1 LADLTE
7 AESKLL
13 EHIHS
18 PALKKS
24 IVLAREA
31 AEKVWDADVPRLI
44 SYYTD
49 HGPKHLARVA
59 GLAAQLLTANRG
71 RKLSETETYLLL
83 CGVYFH
89 DLGMQCDPRKHTD
102 VVDLAI
108 RHLGAD
114 ASLREFR
121 RASGPLTSEEQKT
134 LRRNHHLL
142 SAAWMRWSRE
152 SSIGVLAPA
161 ALSIPVELVADVED
175 ICRFHTSLSVRSCDR
190 WSESDQKTRKRMIAA
205 VLRLADELDIAGS
218 RVSDPQTIREFALDP
233 QNEVYW
239 WLHSCTEIKFQP
251 NNLLLLTFE
260 LAPENESL
268 ADSVREGFLDR
279 FRAKNQEC
287 MTVLGEEEIS
297 VYISPDSNVV
307 YDPDAPT
314 IPESIVLA
322 LQKVIETPPRPTSR
336 PLERRQLDVALLT
349 RLQVAFDECDSA
361 ADFVDVLGLLDGLE
375 AGSLR
380 TRGGAIETMRVKALN
395 VLQAKTSEEPE
406 ATAYALVGQV
416 LPRCLCDDSP
426 EQEDGKFTAY
436 LYRKRLTE
444 WLRAYPAHILDGA
457 RTRLIKL
464 LSVALFSSAQESAIW
479 TIARIGFRSETV
491 VNDLWQVASSAPESV
506 QDTALS
512 AITHLGIP
520 DTGRRQMVSMLN
532 QALQAGRVS
541 VPLWGALDQLRDP
554 GTIEALRNAWLLQG
568 IQRPPSQA
576 YHALHILAHIAA
588 AQPNDA
594 QLQNTTWRITSDY
607 MNQFERYLHSF
618 LFLHSDIAPLF
629 DTEDVVFHLV
639 SLLGRQDNSPVKE
652 GRRARDLICRR
663 LLDCC
668 RPHQVQAWLELTS
681 QHRAALRPLLDDT
694 CIDSQV
700 ANRSQTELGLLK
712 VVAWRVLLRAG
723 TPELL
728 SPDYFENCIL
738 GEASPYL
745 HGGAF
750 EWLACFRLDP
760 LPAAAVALVV
770 EEYDEARDAFPPQFP
785 DRMGATRL
793 LQSAATWEAF
803 DALSRFGYTYMG
815 KVLLD
820 SINALSVV
828 SLYLS
833 QTERPRVRERLLDTA
848 LHADQARHRTAAIE
862 ALHDLGAAGY
872 LLNVRPNEFIEA
884 LHADEI
890 SSDDRGRLVRT
901 LGHISRSH
909 LPSALIEELIGFAQS
924 QDDDILRWS
933 SLEALARLGVLTG
946 YLDSLSGV
954 IGLRQDAGTWHLT
967 EAEHVGSEVALVIAL
982 LYETDHVAFGS
993 ALGELLAS
1001 ADGEALDT
1009 ASDAVRVIHSRKRKT
1024 KIPSSVSNAL
1034 LGQLGRAQSP
1044 WVPVERF
1051 IEIAALVCPD
1061 ELACVDWSRL
1071 IGSLAVRSLVA
1082 LADALG
1088 GARFARAAT
1097 RKKAVGCL
1105 LELTREADYAVRRSA
1120 FRALQL
1126 QDQTL
1131 HARLC
1136 KTWASSAEPALRQ
1149 RAAEAGVWVASNDCS
1164 GDGWPAALLSLS
1176 WDPEPGVR
1184 EAMARARDERLR
1196 ITWSSSYLERVL
1208 SLNDYSN
1215 ETILSYWA
1223 CASALAQIGNDDT
1236 LQRIRSHLASEPLPA
1251 HAVTWLNY
1259 VFKQTSEQWTEA
1271 VKKWPGPIPK
1281 WTRPL
1286 G

>member
-1 LADLTE
+1 MADLTE

-18 PALKKS
+18 PALKES

-102 VVDLAI
+102 VVALAI
-108 RHLGAD
+108 RRLGAD

-175 ICRFHTSLSVRSCDR
+175 ICKFHTSLSVRSCDR

-268 ADSVREGFLDR
+268 ADSVREGFLDG
-279 FRAKNQEC
+279 FGAKNQEC
-287 MTVLGEEEIS
+287 MAVLVGEQIPVGISSDSEI
-297 VYISPDSNVV
+297 VFK
-307 YDPDAPT
+307 PDAPA

-336 PLERRQLDVALLT
+336 PLERRQLDAALLT

-406 ATAYALVGQV
+406 VTAYALVGQV

-506 QDTALS
+506 QDAVLS

-541 VPLWGALDQLRDP
+541 VPLWSALDQLRDP

-594 QLQNTTWRITSDY
+594 ELQNTTWRITSDY

-639 SLLGRQDNSPVKE
+639 SLLGRVNASAE
-652 GRRARDLICRR
+652 GRRVRNLICRR

-668 RPHQVQAWLELTS
+668 RPHQVQAWPRLTPE
-681 QHRAALRPLLDDT
+681 HRAALRPLLDDT
-694 CIDSQV
+694 CTDSQ
-700 ANRSQTELGLLK
+700 AAIASQTEIGLLK
-712 VVAWRVLLRAG
+712 DVTWRVLLRAG

-738 GEASPYL
+738 GEASPSL
-745 HGGAF
+745 HGEAF

-815 KVLLD
+815 TVD
-820 SINALSVV
+820 WNSVQALSSV
-828 SLYLS
+828 SLCLS
-833 QTERPRVRERLLDTA
+833 RTERSRVRKRLLDTA
-848 LHADQARHRTAAIE
+848 LHADQARHRTAAIG
-862 ALHDLGAAGY
+862 ALHDLGLDGC
-872 LLNVRPNEFIEA
+872 LCNIRPDGFIEA
-884 LHADEI
+884 MHDAEL
-890 SSDDRGRLVRT
+890 SSDDRGRVVRT
-901 LGHISRSH
+901 LGHMSRSR
-909 LPSALIEELIGFAQS
+909 LPSALIEELMGFAQS
-924 QDDDILRWS
+924 QDDDVLRWS
-933 SLEALARLGVLTG
+933 SLEALARLGVLTE
-946 YLDSLSGV
+946 YLDSLSSV

-967 EAEHVGSEVALVIAL
+967 EAQFVGSEAALVIAL
-982 LYETDHVAFGS
+982 LYETDHVAFGP

-1001 ADGEALDT
+1001 ADGDALYT

-1024 KIPSSVSNAL
+1024 KTPSSVSNAL
-1034 LGQLGRAQSP
+1034 LSQLGRAQSP

-1061 ELACVDWSRL
+1061 ELASVDWSTL
-1071 IGSLAVRSLVA
+1071 VGIQTAQSLPA

-1097 RKKAVGCL
+1097 RKKAVGWL

-1131 HARLC
+1131 HERLC
-1136 KTWASSAEPALRQ
+1136 ETWASSAEPALRR
-1149 RAAEAGVWVASNDCS
+1149 RAAEAGVWGAANDS
-1164 GDGWPAALLSLS
+1164 SDDGWPAALLPLS
-1176 WDPEPGVR
+1176 WDSEPGVR
-1184 EAMARARDERLR
+1184 EATARARDERLR

-1208 SLNDYSN
+1208 SLKDYSN
-1215 ETILSYWA
+1215 ETILSHWA
-1223 CASALAQIGNDDT
+1223 CASALDQIGNDDA
-1236 LQRIRSHLASEPLPA
+1236 LQRISSHLASEPLPA
-1251 HAVTWLNY
+1251 HVATWLQY
-1259 VFKQTSEQWTEA
+1259 VSKRTSEQWTET
-1271 VKKWPGPIPK
+1271 VKNWPKPIPK
-1281 WTRPL
+1281 WTGPL